1 MGPYRL
7 GVVPY
12 LNVAPLIY
20 DLEQNPRPDVI
31 MSVAV
36 PAVLIERLRAGELD
50 AALVSSFACLGDD
63 RLVILPGSGIAAR
76 GAVDSVRLFCA
87 TAPEA
92 LRRVALDRSS
102 RSGAT
107 LTRIL
112 LAECYGVQPEYH
124 QMRPDL
130 AAMLAE
136 ADAGLLIGDPALRAH
151 HCRPW
156 PRADLRSLD
165 LGELWLQLTGLPF
178 VYGVWAAR
186 REVDSDRLVAILAE
200 AREAGRPYLEA
211 IADAAAARLGLP
223 AAACRRYL
231 CELLTLDL
239 GEEEWEGLRR
249 FRALAI
255 QHGLVPRD
263 APPLTIRGIA

>member
-107 LTRIL
+107 LTRIPAGGVL
-112 LAECYGVQPEYH
+112 WVQPEYH

-136 ADAGLLIGDPALRAH
+136 ADAGLLIDPRFARTTAGPGRGQTCGRWTWASCGSSSPV
-151 HCRPW
+151 CRSSTECGQ
-156 PRADLRSLD
+156 RGVRSIATA
-165 LGELWLQLTGLPF
+165 W
-178 VYGVWAAR
+178 WRSWR
-186 REVDSDRLVAILAE
+186 RR
-200 AREAGRPYLEA
+200 GRPG
-211 IADAAAARLGLP
+211 GL
-223 AAACRRYL
+223 
-231 CELLTLDL
+231 
-239 GEEEWEGLRR
+239 
-249 FRALAI
+249 I
-255 QHGLVPRD
+255 
-263 APPLTIRGIA
+263 